1 MSYAEDEY
9 LMISGIQHF
18 LFCRRQ
24 WALIHIEGQ
33 WEENRLTAEGEIVH
47 RNAHQEN
54 FSEKR
59 AGLLTVRGLRV
70 SSSRLGLSGQCDVV
84 EFSEAEDGAVLKGH
98 RGFWEVVPVE
108 YKCGKDK
115 EDESDIAQLC
125 CEAMC
130 LEDMLGCEIPYGYL
144 YYDAIRRRRKIELTE
159 ELRQRIRDTV
169 AEMHACFRRGHTPKV
184 KTSKKCQSCSVKEIC
199 LPVLCKK
206 MSAAAYLEE
215 ALGEDLPAEKEGKP
229 CENS

>member
-1 MSYAEDEY
+1 MSYPEEEY

-18 LFCRRQ
+18 LFCQRQ
-24 WALIHIEGQ
+24 WALIHLEAQ
-33 WEENRLTAEGEIVH
+33 WAENRLTAEGDVVH
-47 RNAHQEN
+47 RNAHKEN

-70 SSSRLGLSGQCDVV
+70 SSPRLGMTGQCDVV
-84 EFSEAEDGAVLKGH
+84 EFQEAEEGAVIRGH

-108 YKCGKDK
+108 YKRGKDK

-130 LEDMLGCEIPYGYL
+130 LEDMLGCEIPYGFL
-144 YYDAIRRRRKIELTE
+144 YYDEIRRRRKIELTE
-159 ELRQRIRDTV
+159 ELRQRVRDTV
-169 AEMHACFRRGHTPKV
+169 EEMHACFRRGHTPHV
-184 KTSKKCQSCSVKEIC
+184 KTSKKCQSCSIKEIC

-206 MSAAAYLEE
+206 LSAAAYLKAALCEGDSGSEE
-215 ALGEDLPAEKEGKP
+215 ET
-229 CENS
+229 S

>member
-1 MSYAEDEY
+1 MSYPEEEY

-24 WALIHIEGQ
+24 WALIHLEAQ
-33 WEENRLTAEGEIVH
+33 WAENRLTAEGDVVH
-47 RNAHQEN
+47 RNAHKEN

-70 SSSRLGLSGQCDVV
+70 SSPRLGMTGQCDVV
-84 EFSEAEDGAVLKGH
+84 EFQEAEEGAVIRGH

-108 YKCGKDK
+108 YKRGKDK
-115 EDESDIAQLC
+115 EDESDISQLC

-130 LEDMLGCEIPYGYL
+130 LEDMLGCEIPYGFL
-144 YYDAIRRRRKIELTE
+144 YYDEIRRRRKIELTE
-159 ELRQRIRDTV
+159 ELRQRVRDTV
-169 AEMHACFRRGHTPKV
+169 EEMNACFRRGHTPRV

-206 MSAAAYLEE
+206 LSAAAYLEA
-215 ALGEDLPAEKEGKP
+215 ALGEDDSGSDEET
-229 CENS
+229 S

>member
-1 MSYAEDEY
+1 MSYPEEEY

-24 WALIHIEGQ
+24 WALIHLEAQ
-33 WEENRLTAEGEIVH
+33 WAENRLTAEGDVVH
-47 RNAHQEN
+47 RNAHKEN

-70 SSSRLGLSGQCDVV
+70 SSPRLGMTGQCDVV
-84 EFSEAEDGAVLKGH
+84 EFQEAEEGAVIRGH

-108 YKCGKDK
+108 YKRGKDK
-115 EDESDIAQLC
+115 EDESDISQLC

-130 LEDMLGCEIPYGYL
+130 LEDMLGCEIPYGFL
-144 YYDAIRRRRKIELTE
+144 YYDEIRRRRKIELTE
-159 ELRQRIRDTV
+159 ELRQRVRDTV
-169 AEMHACFRRGHTPKV
+169 EEMHACFRRGHTPRV

-206 MSAAAYLEE
+206 LSAAAYLEA
-215 ALGEDLPAEKEGKP
+215 ALGEGDSGGEE
-229 CENS
+229 ETS